1 MAKLYG
7 LNEDAA
13 RRIGAATLAYE
24 RGSRDAPPVLFRQGG
39 GDDGDTVR
47 LGKTTAAWGKGAIM
61 DILLYEEGNPP
72 NETTSDELERLPGC
86 VNKFADIE
94 DNKWVMLAKASNGRW
109 YVIAAECS

>member
-24 RGSRDAPPVLFRQGG
+24 RGSRDAPPIRFRPG
-39 GDDGDTVR
+39 GDDGDPVR
-47 LGKTTAAWGKGAIM
+47 IGKTTTAWKKGTLQTIKLRE
-61 DILLYEEGNPP
+61 DGSPP
-72 NETTSDELERLPGC
+72 NETVNADGEVLDDC

-94 DNKWVMLAKASNGRW
+94 QDKWVMLARAANGFW
-109 YVIAAECS
+109 YVIAAEC